1 MDRRPRV
8 RTWMQVK
15 HCRVLFIGLH
25 AYPTLSE
32 STLVFSITI
41 MGGLY
46 LRVIC
51 HRMSYV
57 GSNKPPRECVSVLGV
72 IIVLLPNN
80 NCQSPREIVI
90 THCLH

>member
-1 MDRRPRV
+1 MDGRPRV
-8 RTWMQVK
+8 GTWMQAQ
-15 HCRVLFIGLH
+15 HCRVPFFLSLH

-46 LRVIC
+46 LQAIC

-57 GSNKPPRECVSVLGV
+57 GYNKPPRECVSVCWV
-72 IIVLLPNN
+72 
-80 NCQSPREIVI
+80 
-90 THCLH
+90 

>member
-1 MDRRPRV
+1 MDGRHSV
-8 RTWMQVK
+8 GTWMQVQ
-15 HCRVLFIGLH
+15 HCRVLFLSLH
-25 AYPTLSE
+25 AYPTLWE

-41 MGGLY
+41 MRGLY
-46 LRVIC
+46 LQAIC
-51 HRMSYV
+51 HRMSSV
-57 GSNKPPRECVSVLGV
+57 GYNKPPRECVLGV